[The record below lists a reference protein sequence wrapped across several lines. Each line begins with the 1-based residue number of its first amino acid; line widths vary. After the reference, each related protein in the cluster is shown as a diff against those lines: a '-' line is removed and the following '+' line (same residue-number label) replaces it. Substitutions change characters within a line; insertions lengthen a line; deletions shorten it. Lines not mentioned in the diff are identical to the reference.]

1 MRVAFV
7 ALALFCACG
16 PAPTPPID
24 AGSTTDGGDQFLSFT
39 ELPPE
44 RLAFTCREI
53 VGGSYVSIDPANPS
67 QWRAHADGVILH
79 SVDEGRTWTRAPVQT
94 SFASNNLFVGP
105 VILAQANTD
114 PQVADAGLR
123 VSVDRGRTWSVPNFT
138 VVDDPRLPPAT
149 AVASIGTTKVAWSP
163 TGLVRISLDDG
174 QTWQSEPNAFTTR
187 DPEDLRVA
195 LDEREWFLDAKE
207 QQLFRSRDSGRSWQ
221 RLPFRRFRFLELL
234 GKTGVVAADQ
244 PRTGLW
250 ISQDDGD
257 TWVNRTGLTSVLAVG
272 PADGELWG
280 VTAVVGADK
289 PRLMHSMDW
298 GASFAPVEIS
308 YGASGSGLGIE
319 PGVARV
325 FATADGR
332 RVMVPR
338 TETVPLNPFSRMVC
352 VETTGEGAIE
362 QAVPAK
368 SDAPGTAT
376 MWALGNFG
384 FALGTL
390 QQAVPLRE
398 PGRAFAITKRTFPD
412 TVAITGGTRLPNGD
426 VAVLLKPAAVIDL
439 NAGPPMRVQVLD
451 GTSLQNVRE
460 LRFTNL
466 LRTTTG
472 RETKYLES
480 RWLQGLPDGGLRTDT
495 SEGDYPIGVEPAVHA
510 EWPSDGRWGRGGS
523 GAQMVTNELIGAT
536 RFLRLSNELIETRTF
551 CVEAAGAT
559 DRCISYAGQIQ
570 DWGVRDSRLYVL
582 DAWKG
587 EVLEANYA
595 SRDNVFRTVL
605 TGLALP
611 TSLYVPADDD
621 PGVYVVDTHL
631 YRVVPGAMPARRP

>member
-16 PAPTPPID
+16 PAPTPTD
-24 AGSTTDGGDQFLSFT
+24 AGSTSDGGDQFLAFT

-53 VGGSYVSIDPANPS
+53 VGGSYVSIDPATPS
-67 QWRAHADGVILH
+67 QWRAHANGVILH
-79 SVDEGRTWTRAPVQT
+79 SPDEGRTWTRAPVQT
-94 SFASNNLFVGP
+94 SLAANNLFVGP

-123 VSVDRGRTWSVPNFT
+123 VSIDRGRTWSIPSFA
-138 VVDDPRLPPAT
+138 VVDDSRLPPAT
-149 AVASIGTTKVAWSP
+149 AVATIGTTKIAWSP
-163 TGLVRISLDDG
+163 SGLVRVSADDG
-174 QTWQSEPNAFTTR
+174 QTWRSEPNAIANR
-187 DPEDLRVA
+187 DTEDLRVA
-195 LDEREWFLDAKE
+195 LDDREWFLDAQE
-207 QQLFRSRDSGRSWQ
+207 QQLFRSRDSGRTWQ
-221 RLPFRRFRFLELL
+221 KLPFRRFRFLELL

-298 GASFAPVEIS
+298 GASFAPVELS

-384 FALGTL
+384 FALGAL
-390 QQAVPLRE
+390 QQAVPLRA
-398 PGRAFAITKRTFPD
+398 PGRAFAITKQTFPD

-426 VAVLLKPAAVIDL
+426 VAVLLKPAAVIDP

-495 SEGDYPIGVEPAVHA
+495 SEGDYPIGADSAVWA
-510 EWPSDGRWGRGGS
+510 EWPSNARWGRGGN
-523 GAQMVTNELIGAT
+523 GAQVVTSELIGAT

-570 DWGVRDSRLYVL
+570 DWGVRDGRLYVL

-611 TSLYVPADDD
+611 TSLYVPTDDD

-631 YRVVPGAMPARRP
+631 YRVVPGSMPARRP

>member
-7 ALALFCACG
+7 ALALLCACG
-16 PAPTPPID
+16 PAPTPPVDGGTI
-24 AGSTTDGGDQFLSFT
+24 TDGGDQSLPFT

-53 VGGSYVSIDPANPS
+53 VGGSFVSLDPLAPS

-79 SVDEGRTWTRAPVQT
+79 SADEGRTWTRAPVQT
-94 SFASNNLFVGP
+94 SFAANNLFVGP

-123 VSVDRGRTWSVPNFT
+123 VSVDRGLTWNVPNFT

-149 AVASIGTTKVAWSP
+149 AVATIGTTKVAWSP
-163 TGLVRISLDDG
+163 SGVIRVSSDDG
-174 QTWQSEPNAFTTR
+174 QSWRSEPNAIPNR

-207 QQLFRSRDSGRSWQ
+207 QQLFRSRDSGRTWQ
-221 RLPFRRFRFLELL
+221 KLPFRRFRFLELL

-280 VTAVVGADK
+280 VTAVVGAEK
-289 PRLMHSMDW
+289 ARLMHSMDW

-308 YGASGSGLGIE
+308 YGASGTGLGIE

-338 TETVPLNPFSRMVC
+338 TETVPLNPFSRMAC

-362 QAVPAK
+362 QAAPAK
-368 SDAPGTAT
+368 SDAPGTST

-398 PGRAFAITKRTFPD
+398 PGRAFGITKRTFPD

-426 VAVLLKPAAVIDL
+426 VAILLKPAAVIDP

-495 SEGDYPIGVEPAVHA
+495 SEGDYPIGVDPAVHA
-510 EWPSDGRWGRGGS
+510 EWPSNARWGRGGN
-523 GAQMVTNELIGAT
+523 GAQLVTSELIGAT

-551 CVEAAGAT
+551 CVEAAGPT

-570 DWGVRDSRLYVL
+570 DWGVRHGRLYVL

-611 TSLYVPADDD
+611 TSLYVPTDDD

-631 YRVVPGAMPARRP
+631 YRVVPGATAARRP

>member
-24 AGSTTDGGDQFLSFT
+24 AGSPADGGDRFLSFT

-53 VGGSYVSIDPANPS
+53 VGGAYVSLDPLAPWL
-67 QWRAHADGVILH
+67 WRAHADGVILH
-79 SVDEGRTWTRAPVQT
+79 SISDGKSWTRAPVQT
-94 SFASNNLFVGP
+94 SFAANNLFVGH

-114 PQVADAGLR
+114 AQLADAGLR
-123 VSVDRGRTWSVPNFT
+123 VSIDRGRTWSVPNFT

-149 AVASIGTTKVAWSP
+149 AVATIGTTKIAWSP
-163 TGLVRISLDDG
+163 SGLVRVSPDDG
-174 QTWQSEPNAFTTR
+174 QTWRSEPNAIAPRNT
-187 DPEDLRVA
+187 EDLRVA
-195 LDEREWFLDAKE
+195 LDDREWFLDAQE
-207 QQLFRSRDSGRSWQ
+207 QQLFRSRDSGRTWQ

-244 PRTGLW
+244 PGTGLW

-257 TWVNRTGLTSVLAVG
+257 TWTNRAGLTSVFAVG

-308 YGASGSGLGIE
+308 YGASGTGLGTE

-325 FATADGR
+325 FATEDGR

-338 TETVPLNPFSRMVC
+338 IETVPLNPGSRMVC
-352 VETTGEGAIE
+352 VETNGPGAIE
-362 QAVPAK
+362 QAAPSR

-426 VAVLLKPAAVIDL
+426 VAILLKPAAVIDP

-480 RWLQGLPDGGLRTDT
+480 RWLQALPDGGLRTDT
-495 SEGDYPIGVEPAVHA
+495 IEGDYPIGVDSAVWA
-510 EWPSDGRWGRGGS
+510 EWPSNARWGRGGN
-523 GAQMVTNELIGAT
+523 GAQIVTSELIGAT
-536 RFLRLSNELIETRTF
+536 RFLRLSNELSETRTL

-559 DRCISYAGQIQ
+559 DRCISYAGQIE
-570 DWGVRDSRLYVL
+570 DWGVRDGRLYVL

-587 EVLEANYA
+587 EVLEGNYE
-595 SRDNVFRTVL
+595 SRDNALRPIL
-605 TGLALP
+605 TGLAKP
-611 TSLYVPADDD
+611 TSLFVPTDDD
-621 PGVYVVDTHL
+621 PGLYVVDTHL
-631 YRVVPGAMPARRP
+631 YRVVPGNTSARRP